1 MVANKRFLVVVS
13 TTVFV
18 AGFFLGSVLQLGDVV
33 QATSSGRVFELRT
46 YTTPEGKLDNLQARF
61 RDHTMQ
67 IFETHGM
74 TNIAYWVPQDA
85 PLSENTLVYVIAHES
100 REAAA
105 ANWDDFRADPEWQ
118 RVSQETQR
126 DGRIVSKVK
135 SEFMN
140 ATDYSPIK

>member
-13 TTVFV
+13 TAIFV
-18 AGFFLGSVLQLGDVV
+18 AGFFLGSALQLSDVV

-46 YTTPEGKLDNLQARF
+46 YTTPEGKLDDLQARF

-85 PLSENTLVYVIAHES
+85 PLSENTLVYVIAHEN

-118 RVSQETQR
+118 RVSRETQR

-135 SEFMN
+135 SEFMT